1 MAKET
6 SNLIYII
13 GLLYSLIIIGIVMYI
28 ISKASEET
36 VRCNYLKDK
45 SVNRTTFEQDDTN
58 GINEDIFIG
67 KEITYVE
74 GESAPSKIL
83 IDNNP
88 VKFVFKDSEEDEWKP
103 PNEDTLIR
111 QEGAMDISY
120 KIDNNEYQTRLICNS
135 GTFENNGSKYKIDNN
150 NRLTLK
156 GEDGESNDDLGISL
170 TVNAYSD
177 VVLEQVPS
185 STKVGFVLHHPDDS
199 KVCLINP
206 SLKDNYI
213 YGIENPID
221 ENKKG
226 KLENNNLYSSNCLIN
241 YQLKTAYNCCAIN
254 TTKNSFVNECALKY
268 CIDNGA
274 RCLDFEIYS
283 VDDRPIIGVS
293 SKSGNTNMKESYNS
307 LPLEEVLDVIS
318 ERMAPDPLILHFR
331 IKSDRIQLLESV
343 KNALM
348 NSKLSKNLV
357 CYNKNYGHYWSY
369 LHFEN
374 QAEDAKEPIR
384 NIIKENVGKFNTSQ
398 NVIISFDLSETKWRY
413 NTQNKT
419 IKTISP
425 DLDDLWKIVN
435 IMTPHQI
442 ESISINKIKAMTGS
456 EQGDLRAETMKKLF
470 FVQPDPAVPHI
481 DDLKIYGLD
490 IGCQLVAAPLQFT
503 NKKNVIDYNKF
514 FKDSQHKLKPDK
526 LIQKTIN

>member
-58 GINEDIFIG
+58 GINEDIFIDKKIEPAMN
-67 KEITYVE
+67 KELTE
-74 GESAPSKIL
+74 IL
-83 IDNNP
+83 IDGNP
-88 VKFVFKDSEEDEWKP
+88 VKFVFKDSEEDKWKP
-103 PNEDTLIR
+103 HDDDTLI
-111 QEGAMDISY
+111 QQDGEMDISY
-120 KIDNNEYQTRLICNS
+120 KIDNTEYQTRLICNS
-135 GTFENNGSKYKIDNN
+135 GTFENLSSKYKIDNN
-150 NRLTLK
+150 DRLILK
-156 GEDGESNDDLGISL
+156 QADGKRVLSPQSLEDGQISF
-170 TVNAYSD
+170 SD
-177 VVLEQVPS
+177 VVLDQVPS
-185 STKVGFVLHHPDDS
+185 STGEGFILVNPDNN

-213 YGIENPID
+213 YGIENPIP

-348 NSKLSKNLV
+348 NSKLSKKLV

-369 LHFEN
+369 SHFEN
-374 QAEDAKEPIR
+374 QAEQAKEPIR

-419 IKTISP
+419 IRTISP

-456 EQGDLRAETMKKLF
+456 EQGDLRAETKKKLF

-481 DDLKIYGLD
+481 DDLKRYGLY

-503 NKKNVIDYNKF
+503 NKKNVIDYNEF
-514 FKDSQHKLKPDK
+514 FKDSQHKLKPEN
-526 LIQKTIN
+526 LIQETIN